1 MDQNT
6 LRLVKYINHQLN
18 QLHGNRKEF
27 VMLLENIG
35 ERKREREKQ
44 VKTKMSRFEQD
55 LWSMF

>member
-1 MDQNT
+1 MDHNT

-35 ERKREREKQ
+35 EKENLKEK
-44 VKTKMSRFEQD
+44 
-55 LWSMF
+55 